1 MPAVAAD
8 HAGLADNAV
17 AGYQHGD
24 GVAADCGTD
33 GAAGFGMSDAR
44 GECAVVGKLPT
55 RDVEQGLPDFE
66 LERRAFDV
74 QGERLL
80 RRLL

>member
-24 GVAADCGTD
+24 GVAADCGAD

-44 GECAVVGKLPT
+44 GECAVVGELSA
-55 RDVEQGLPDFE
+55 RDVEQRLLHFE